1 MMVSPAGV
9 LTRHPYMA
17 AMTSS
22 GSLVSA
28 LRLRAVSICVRRL
41 RLLEVIGVNFLL
53 SLGLCQERGEN
64 PNCQHEG
71 E

>member
-41 RLLEVIGVNFLL
+41 RLLEVIGVNLLL
-53 SLGLCQERGEN
+53 SLSQCGERGES
-64 PNCQHEG
+64 PYCEHES
-71 E
+71 

>member
-41 RLLEVIGVNFLL
+41 RLLEVIGVNLLL
-53 SLGLCQERGEN
+53 SLSQYGERGES
-64 PNCQHEG
+64 PYCEHES
-71 E
+71 